1 MYFCA
6 VPARNSAGIVT
17 VELLCGIGE
26 KRQFVR
32 ACHAGA
38 CGKEMKQQHEALAD
52 TGLGAALMRACETST
67 LARSARID
75 VGPCLGAGLTFCLAV
90 VSEEEARCAARC

>member
-1 MYFCA
+1 MIRW
-6 VPARNSAGIVT
+6 VQH
-17 VELLCGIGE
+17 LLKTCPGNILDCP
-26 KRQFVR
+26 RQMTQK
-32 ACHAGA
+32 
-38 CGKEMKQQHEALAD
+38 KEMEQQHKALAD
-52 TGLGAALMRACETST
+52 TRLGAALMRACETST

>member
-32 ACHAGA
+32 ACRAGA
-38 CGKEMKQQHEALAD
+38 CGKEMKHQHEALKD
-52 TGLGAALMRACETST
+52 TGLGAALRRSKRMHLRSRRAREKQRRN
-67 LARSARID
+67 LR
-75 VGPCLGAGLTFCLAV
+75 VMFL
-90 VSEEEARCAARC
+90 